1 MKGAKKVKV
10 EKVDAEAEAAGVT
23 PKPKGLNKGQRA
35 RLTKLADQ
43 LEKLQEE
50 WHSLEK
56 NNDDAVLKAFLP
68 QPLVESAQ
76 KAAAEVQA
84 CMAEVQVVLTEGWV
98 GDPKKV
104 MERVAAAAQN
114 GLASNARLA
123 SMFKMAADMQGEQGE
138 GS

>member
-1 MKGAKKVKV
+1 M
-10 EKVDAEAEAAGVT
+10 
-23 PKPKGLNKGQRA
+23 
-35 RLTKLADQ
+35 
-43 LEKLQEE
+43 E
-50 WHSLEK
+50 WNSVQQ
-56 NNDDAVLKAFLP
+56 NIDNAVMKAFLP

-104 MERVAAAAQN
+104 VERVAAAAQA
-114 GLASNARLA
+114 GLASNARVA
-123 SMFKMAADMQGEQGE
+123 SMVKLAVEMQEEKG